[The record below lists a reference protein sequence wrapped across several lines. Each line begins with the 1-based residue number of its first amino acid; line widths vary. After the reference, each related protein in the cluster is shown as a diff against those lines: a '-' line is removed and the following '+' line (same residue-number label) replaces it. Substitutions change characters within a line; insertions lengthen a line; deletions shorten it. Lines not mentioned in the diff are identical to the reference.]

1 MVHTTKENGSLIR
14 RLDKDAVHKFGLM
27 VQCMKVIGLMEK
39 LVEEVDLFMQT
50 VMFMMDIGKMIKH
63 MDLEFTH
70 I

>member
-1 MVHTTKENGSLIR
+1 
-14 RLDKDAVHKFGLM
+14 
-27 VQCMKVIGLMEK
+27 MKVIGLMEK

-50 VMFMMDIGKMIKH
+50 VMFMMDIGKTIKH